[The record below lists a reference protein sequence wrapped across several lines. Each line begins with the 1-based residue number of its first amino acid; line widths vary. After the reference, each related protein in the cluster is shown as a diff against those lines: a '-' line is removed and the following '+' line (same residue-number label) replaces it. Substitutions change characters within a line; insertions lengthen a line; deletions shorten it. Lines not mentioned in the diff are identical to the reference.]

1 MSFAALLDNKVDIK
15 SRTKASPDTMGGGG
29 VITYTDIY
37 LNVPFR
43 FESLDRKMDEQMLA
57 YDKKTTNPDYYGYC
71 EYRANIK
78 GGQVI
83 FFNSRKFEIK
93 LVQDWSEQGK
103 YMRLSLTEITRNE

>member
-15 SRTKASPDTMGGGG
+15 SRTKAGDTMGGGG
-29 VITYTDIY
+29 AITYTTVY

-43 FESLDRKMDEQMLA
+43 FESLDKKEELLA
-57 YDKKTTNPDYYGYC
+57 YDKATTYPDYYGYC
-71 EYRANIK
+71 EYRANIAEA
-78 GGQVI
+78 QVVI
-83 FFNSRKFEIK
+83 FDSRYFEIK

>member
-15 SRTKASPDTMGGGG
+15 SRTKGGDTMGGGG
-29 VITYTDIY
+29 TITYADVY

-43 FESLDRKMDEQMLA
+43 FESLDKKEELLA
-57 YDKKTTNPDYYGYC
+57 YDKKTTYPDYYGYC
-71 EYRANIK
+71 EYKANIK
-78 GGQVI
+78 EAQVVI
-83 FFNSRKFEIK
+83 FDSRYFEIK